1 MPSKNDLS
9 ALKVQSK
16 STLKNV
22 RAPIQHTEKEKLTE
36 IAWVR
41 FTRSEYEAVKAKA
54 GLVPV
59 ATYLRHLLLEHTDLF

>member
-36 IAWVR
+36 IA
-41 FTRSEYEAVKAKA
+41 
-54 GLVPV
+54 
-59 ATYLRHLLLEHTDLF
+59 